1 MYVTSHC
8 WLSDISDISSHWNE
22 SQTEHKS
29 PVYWIYD
36 MANLAGAK
44 KRAQCPEFCYK
55 NKGLENETYEIKYFV
70 ASPFEEE
77 IM

>member
-1 MYVTSHC
+1 
-8 WLSDISDISSHWNE
+8 
-22 SQTEHKS
+22 
-29 PVYWIYD
+29 

-55 NKGLENETYEIKYFV
+55 NKGLENETYEIKYCV
-70 ASPFEEE
+70 AAPFEEE